1 MVDCMECTNFI
12 KCHYSGQL
20 TGRLTSCTDF
30 KQKPK
35 TNADRI
41 RAMSDEELADMRIRY
56 DPTRDMYISD
66 RGAHYD
72 FVSAMEEELEW
83 LKQPVEE

>member
-12 KCHYSGQL
+12 ECHYSGQL
-20 TGRLTSCTDF
+20 TGRLTSCPDF

-41 RAMSDEELADMRIRY
+41 RDMTDEELAKFLVSVENRR
-56 DPTRDMYISD
+56 
-66 RGAHYD
+66 RGNSCGAVWHLPY
-72 FVSAMEEELEW
+72 VALEW
-83 LKQPVEE
+83 LKQPAEGDA